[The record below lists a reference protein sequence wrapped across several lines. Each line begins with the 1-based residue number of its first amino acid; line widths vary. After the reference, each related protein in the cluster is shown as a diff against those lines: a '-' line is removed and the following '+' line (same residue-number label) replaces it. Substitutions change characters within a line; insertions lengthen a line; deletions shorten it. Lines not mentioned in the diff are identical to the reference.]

1 MFSRR
6 YSWRRLSLALA
17 ILAVIAFSAK
27 LTLAEAIVTALLI
40 SFGQAVQFFFQQ
52 HKDEG
57 RNDSTTP

>member
-1 MFSRR
+1 
-6 YSWRRLSLALA
+6 LTLALA

-27 LTLAEAIVTALLI
+27 LTLAEVIVTALLI

-52 HKDEG
+52 HDKEG